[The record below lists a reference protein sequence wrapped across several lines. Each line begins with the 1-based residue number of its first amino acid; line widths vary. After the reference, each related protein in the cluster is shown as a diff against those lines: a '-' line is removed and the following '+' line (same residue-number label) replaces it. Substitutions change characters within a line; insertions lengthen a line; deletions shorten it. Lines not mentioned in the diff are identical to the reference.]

1 MHCCFQ
7 RFHYSNKCVVMS
19 QFYQKM
25 SVKIIAVFLS
35 YLFASWAF
43 HNSSCTAPS
52 HQKILL
58 GSNVHIQATKMDC
71 DDHIEISISETI
83 ESGSYQPEFL
93 LSQEKERK
101 AKGLVETNNK
111 IDVTPSGKNLRSLST
126 RKLYDQKYFKK

>member
-1 MHCCFQ
+1 
-7 RFHYSNKCVVMS
+7 MS
-19 QFYQKM
+19 E
-25 SVKIIAVFLS
+25 KIITVFLS

-43 HNSSCTAPS
+43 HNSSCAAPT

-58 GSNVHIQATKMDC
+58 GSNVHTQATKTVC

-101 AKGLVETNNK
+101 AKGLVEANDK
-111 IDVTPSGKNLRSLST
+111 IDVTPSGKKLRSLST
-126 RKLYDQKYFKK
+126 GKFYDQNFFQK